1 MEQIERN
8 RDNASI
14 YAKIAY
20 DIAAR
25 IASGELAEGARFSG
39 RSLMGSSYRVSQETI
54 RRAMKL
60 LSDMGIIEIKQN
72 SGAMV
77 VSRKKAAAYLE
88 KRRIGRDMHA
98 LKTELKNLMEQRAAL
113 DIHIQKLVSE
123 ILDLNDRFEK
133 SNPLRNYEF
142 RLGEGSPLLGRTI
155 RECEFRR
162 HTGALIVALKRGE
175 EVFLPPDPDMAL
187 EDGDT
192 LMIAGSPMGA
202 LQADALI
209 KGEAL

>member
-1 MEQIERN
+1 MEQIGRD

-39 RSLMGSSYRVSQETI
+39 RSLMGSSYHVSQETI

-60 LSDMGIIEIKQN
+60 LSDMDIIDSKQN

-77 VSRKKAAAYLE
+77 VSRKNAAAYLE
-88 KRRIGRDMHA
+88 KRRMGRDMHA
-98 LKTELKNLMEQRAAL
+98 LKTELKNLMDQRAAL
-113 DIHIQKLVSE
+113 DIRIQKLVSE

-142 RLGEGSPLLGRTI
+142 CLSEGSPLLGRTL

-162 HTGALIVALKRGE
+162 HTGALIVALKRRD

-202 LQADALI
+202 LQAEALI

>member
-1 MEQIERN
+1 MEQIGRD

-39 RSLMGSSYRVSQETI
+39 RSLMGSSYHVSQETI

-60 LSDMGIIEIKQN
+60 LSDMDIIDIKQN

-77 VSRKKAAAYLE
+77 VSRKNAAAYLE
-88 KRRIGRDMHA
+88 KRRMGRDMHA
-98 LKTELKNLMEQRAAL
+98 LKTELKTLMDQRAAL
-113 DIHIQKLVSE
+113 DIRIQKLVSE

-142 RLGEGSPLLGRTI
+142 CLGEGSPLLGRTI

-162 HTGALIVALKRGE
+162 HTGALIVALKRSD

-187 EDGDT
+187 EGGDT

-202 LQADALI
+202 LQAEALI